1 MREAFN
7 EDYTSEIKNSIYQNV
22 DYGIMAFN
30 KFLQGNKKFL
40 ENADKC
46 TLTRLL
52 SHSVNTSLFDAAYTP
67 EAVFKAEKLSTNG
80 FGQSIV
86 LITTPHF
93 VSLQVKQIVYTNCQ
107 TKLIIR

>member
-7 EDYTSEIKNSIYQNV
+7 EDYTSEIKGSIYRNV

-46 TLTRLL
+46 QC
-52 SHSVNTSLFDAAYTP
+52 H
-67 EAVFKAEKLSTNG
+67 
-80 FGQSIV
+80 
-86 LITTPHF
+86 
-93 VSLQVKQIVYTNCQ
+93 
-107 TKLIIR
+107 